1 MHRNVALLLFPIAFV
16 FSIVLTYQGVV
27 QNLDP
32 HLM

>member
-1 MHRNVALLLFPIAFV
+1 MAFV